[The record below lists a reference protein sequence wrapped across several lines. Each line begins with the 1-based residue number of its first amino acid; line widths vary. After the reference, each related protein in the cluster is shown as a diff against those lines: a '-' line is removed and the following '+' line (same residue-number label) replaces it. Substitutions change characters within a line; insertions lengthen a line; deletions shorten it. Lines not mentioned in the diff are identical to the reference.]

1 MTKRKGVVRLLT
13 GLALAIGASSVGTS
27 AARAQE
33 TLNVCH
39 GGHPI
44 MVASQKILD
53 KWAKKDGVKLATTL
67 IAYDVYV
74 PKVTQML
81 TTGSAQCDIIW
92 HNDDWGQLWHQYLTT
107 TDDVVDVNKVS
118 KQALDAFWNDQQKL
132 TAVPMAHTVGTFF
145 YRKDLIPDAEI
156 PKSLADMVKVGQKL
170 QKEGKVK
177 WGYVGGMSFN
187 NTWFSLW
194 WSAWN
199 SGCDIFKP
207 VYQRD
212 NKVLAAEDWT
222 SIIDQPCH
230 QQVVE
235 YWWDNLRK
243 DKITPEANTT
253 YGRNEANAI
262 FMAGDAAITVAD
274 STFWGDFN
282 DKNKSR
288 VAGNVGMAPFPI
300 GAGRSKPIS
309 WLDIWGWAIPKA
321 VSPAHQ
327 ALAKKLLA
335 AMLDDEEGQVQM
347 WKETGGPPPSIKV
360 WDRLAAT
367 DPVFRRL
374 KEVVFDQ
381 DHVHSAYYFANWP
394 KVHKAYSDAVIRAL
408 TGKREDI
415 PAALKDG
422 AKAVHDAAVAK

>member
-1 MTKRKGVVRLLT
+1 MTKRKGVVCLMT
-13 GLALAIGASSVGTS
+13 GLALAIGASSLGTS
-27 AARAQE
+27 AVRAQE
-33 TLNVCH
+33 TLNICH

-53 KWAKKDGVKLATTL
+53 KWAKKEDVKLATTL

-92 HNDDWGQLWHQYLTT
+92 HNDDWGQLWHQYLST

-145 YRKDLIPDAEI
+145 YRKDLIPDTEI

-235 YWWDNLRK
+235 YWWDNLHK